1 MSGDAQE
8 SRDAMERAK
17 ESIRQQVQE
26 LIEDA
31 REEFLAQADD
41 ETQLQEMFENIR
53 DMYLSIEDEMD
64 KEGLDTDDDELLSE
78 LDTFFFETC
87 EEIVAELS

>member
-8 SRDAMERAK
+8 SQDALERAK

-53 DMYLSIEDEMD
+53 DMYLSLEDEMD
-64 KEGLDTDDDELLSE
+64 KEGLDSDDDEILEE
-78 LDTFFFETC
+78 LENYFFETC